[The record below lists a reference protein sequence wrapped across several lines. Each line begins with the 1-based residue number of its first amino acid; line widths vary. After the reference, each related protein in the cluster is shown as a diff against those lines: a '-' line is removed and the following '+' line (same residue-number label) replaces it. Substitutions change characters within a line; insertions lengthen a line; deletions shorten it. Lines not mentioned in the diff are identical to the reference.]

1 MDIEKFK
8 EKNVGSYM
16 ELDSL
21 LKMKDSDIRYIVVSN
36 ELTPY
41 LIDKVDVVNGGSW
54 LWNGKIMIPNPYQ
67 ASGRMDFILNNG
79 VVYTIRFNMP
89 CICGIYKDEKHP

>member
-21 LKMKDSDIRYIVVSN
+21 LKMKGSDIRYIVVSN
-36 ELTPY
+36 ELSAF
-41 LIDKVDVVNGGSW
+41 LIDKVDAVGSW
-54 LWNGKIMIPNPYQ
+54 LWNEKVMIPNPYQ
-67 ASGRMDFILNNG
+67 ASGRMDFILNNH
-79 VVYTIRFNMP
+79 VVHTIRFNTP